1 MTSRKLAAAVLS
13 LAVMGFAADGNAQS
27 GGRLFFEGD
36 MVRGDQ
42 EGAPGPFCVLTNQ
55 FKRLEKVV
63 WRVRVLDQ
71 TGKPLDDKGLKSL
84 AITLPD
90 GQTLPGRYS
99 PHPGPR
105 SGPPQDYFWSARW
118 IIPTG
123 YPSGTFVYKVVA
135 TDLDGKTHTWEP
147 FTRVTSQLQVIP
159 GEIEIRK
166 EAAAK

>member
-1 MTSRKLAAAVLS
+1 MPGVL
-13 LAVMGFAADGNAQS
+13 
-27 GGRLFFEGD
+27 
-36 MVRGDQ
+36 
-42 EGAPGPFCVLTNQ
+42 PPIPT
-55 FKRLEKVV
+55 
-63 WRVRVLDQ
+63 
-71 TGKPLDDKGLKSL
+71 
-84 AITLPD
+84 
-90 GQTLPGRYS
+90 Y
-99 PHPGPR
+99 PGPR